1 MRRHS
6 IRGSL
11 LLLLSCD
18 SGALTFAETT
28 AASEIP
34 QYSVGP
40 LTDYSVAVPS
50 PGDVLRLRC
59 GQRYNAPDASL
70 PELGEQSDDGL
81 VGGDSGHSYL
91 DPFPFSQSDTV
102 IVGRVTA
109 GQTYLSDDKRDIYS
123 EFKVS
128 VQEART
134 VLSAERHIQSG
145 DSVVVERYG
154 GAIRLPPGKVLF
166 RALRDF
172 SMPLVGK
179 RYLLFLKYDPST
191 EDFHIVTG
199 YQLDGQH
206 TYNLDVHSRSDQI
219 YAKLIHPLRDQGEN
233 EERFLDRMKA
243 IAPPNWEK

>member
-1 MRRHS
+1 MRRHT
-6 IRGSL
+6 IFGSL
-11 LLLLSCD
+11 VLLLSLD
-18 SGALTFAETT
+18 NGALTFAQIT
-28 AASEIP
+28 AASDTP

-40 LTDYSVAVPS
+40 LTDYSVAVPG
-50 PGDVLRLRC
+50 PNDVLRLRR

-102 IVGRVTA
+102 IVGQVTA
-109 GQTYLSDDKRDIYS
+109 GQAYLSDDKRDIYS
-123 EFKVS
+123 EFNVS
-128 VQEART
+128 VKEART
-134 VLSAERHIQSG
+134 VSSARHIQSG

-154 GAIRLPPGKVLF
+154 AAIRLPSGKVLF